1 MPSAALSRR
10 QLVLFVLFV
19 LGAAAFMYLVL
30 PRVAGVGQTIHSLG
44 NADVAWLI
52 GAVVLEVCSFG
63 GYVVLFRTVFA
74 PESERIDLVT
84 SYQIALAG
92 LAATRLFAAAGA
104 GGIALT
110 AWALRRAGL
119 GRRLVAAR
127 MLTFLVLLYFFFG
140 AVLLVCGVGLW
151 AGLLGGGGPTLLT
164 LIPALIAAG
173 AFALT
178 AAATLVPR
186 DLERRLAHLSAG
198 GGPLSRWTARVV
210 AVPPLAAGGVRAA
223 WAMVRAREIGLLGA
237 GAWWAFDIA
246 VLWASFKA
254 FNAPPPPPAVLAMSY
269 FVGMLGNLLPLPG
282 GLGGV
287 EGGMIGALVAF
298 GTPLSSALV
307 AVLAYRAI
315 SFWLPTI
322 PGVIA
327 YLHLRRTV
335 GRWRQDERPPRRTG
349 RFTRPARCYAIQNE
363 VTALEAADAKVAAGT
378 TDIAA

>member
-1 MPSAALSRR
+1 MPSAALTRR
-10 QLVLFVLFV
+10 QIAFFASFVL
-19 LGAAAFMYLVL
+19 ATAAFMYLVL
-30 PRVAGVGQTIHSLG
+30 PRLAGVGETIHSLQ
-44 NADVAWLI
+44 NANLAWL
-52 GAVVLEVCSFG
+52 GVAVVLEICSFA

-74 PESERIDLVT
+74 RESPRINLVT

-119 GRRLVAAR
+119 GRRVVAAR
-127 MLTFLVLLYFFFG
+127 ILTFLVLLYFLFG
-140 AVLLVCGVGLW
+140 AAVIVCGAGLW
-151 AGLLGGGGPTLLT
+151 SGVLGGGGPALLT
-164 LIPALIAAG
+164 LIPALVAVA

-178 AAATLVPR
+178 AAATLVPG

-198 GGPLSRWTARVV
+198 AGRSAPWIARIV
-210 AVPPLAAGGVRAA
+210 AVPPLAAGGVRSA
-223 WAMVRAREIGLLGA
+223 WRLVRIREFGVLGA
-237 GAWWAFDIA
+237 AAWWAFDIA

-254 FNAPPPPPAVLAMSY
+254 FNAPPPPPAVLAMAY

-327 YLHLRRTV
+327 YIHLRRTV
-335 GRWRQDERPPRRTG
+335 GRWRAQEQVPRSG
-349 RFTRPARCYAIQNE
+349 RFRRPAPCYTIQSEVKAIQAPE
-363 VTALEAADAKVAAGT
+363 SSPAGVS